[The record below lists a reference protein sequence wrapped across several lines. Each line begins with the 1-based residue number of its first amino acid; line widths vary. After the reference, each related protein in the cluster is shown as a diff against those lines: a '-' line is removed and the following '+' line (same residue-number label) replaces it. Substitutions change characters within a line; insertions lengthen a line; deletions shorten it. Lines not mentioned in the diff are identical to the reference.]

1 MVKNLILK
9 INDVAVSTKRLHN
22 SQQGSELNLMTET
35 PVKRLVVKIKKLKVP
50 LKETTN
56 LKCKV

>member
-22 SQQGSELNLMTET
+22 SQQGSELNFMTET
-35 PVKRLVVKIKKLKVP
+35 PVKRLVVKIKK
-50 LKETTN
+50 
-56 LKCKV
+56 